1 MTVSTTNPSTP
12 YQTIFQAART
22 TGLSQ
27 HFLRQGCR
35 AGTIP
40 HLRIGDGGKY
50 LINVNAL
57 MEQLDTQSRVD
68 ASERG
73 GA

>member
-1 MTVSTTNPSTP
+1 MNRATADPSTP
-12 YQTIFQAART
+12 YQTIAQAART

-50 LINVNAL
+50 LINMPAFL
-57 MEQLDTQSRVD
+57 EQLDTRSRAD
-68 ASERG
+68 AAEGSR
-73 GA
+73 A